1 LEFDESESFAFVA
14 FLQGDVD
21 VLDKAVLGEFL
32 PEALFGNAEGEVHYV
47 DSRVISNCSILVILN
62 FFFNYSSI
70 GHCMCLFIVFVF
82 VFRDF
87 FLFFD
92 PF

>member
-14 FLQGDVD
+14 FLQGDVN

-47 DSRVISNCSILVILN
+47 DSCVISNCIILVILN
-62 FFFNYSSI
+62 YFFNYSSI
-70 GHCMCLFIVFVF
+70 VIFVF

-87 FLFFD
+87 FTFFD
-92 PF
+92 SF